1 MFLDTQSTQH
11 IHLLEEEVAASKT
24 VLLFLTHNVLARHW
38 VQIELRKAFEHKV
51 TVIPVWEKD
60 TRHNGNRSAAL
71 HFAPVCV
78 QSRSLACRASQLGE
92 LPGCCRVQGRL
103 HVLRRH
109 CSPQGVGATMM
120 RAGVTEFSHFLEQ
133 ANASFQDKGALCQT
147 ACPAAQS
154 AATHRQRSW
163 AYTTPVSLD

>member
-1 MFLDTQSTQH
+1 VQVFLDTQSTQH

-60 TRHNGNRSAAL
+60 TRHNGNRPAAL
-71 HFAPVCV
+71 HLEPVCV

-103 HVLRRH
+103 HVLWRH
-109 CSPQGVGATMM
+109 CSPQ
-120 RAGVTEFSHFLEQ
+120 
-133 ANASFQDKGALCQT
+133 T
-147 ACPAAQS
+147 AWV
-154 AATHRQRSW
+154 RR
-163 AYTTPVSLD
+163 